1 MKLGNYTV
9 RILDVG
15 RFGLDGGA
23 MFGVVPKPL
32 WSKAYHPGDDVN
44 RIPMATRLL
53 LIEWDDRRMLV
64 DTGNGTKLP
73 PKLRDIYAI
82 ADDYP
87 PLERAL
93 AEAGIAPDTITDVVL
108 THLHFDHAGG
118 ATRLDGNDVVPTFPN
133 ARYYVQADQLAWA
146 RNPTEKDRASF
157 MSENY
162 EPLADAGLLDTLQGS
177 VHLTPELSLHPLFGH
192 TQAMQALLL
201 QTDDGTLFYP
211 ADLLP
216 THAHIPIPYVMG
228 YDNYPLTTIRE
239 KKHWLERASREQWIV
254 VFEHDAFVAA
264 GTITHSDKGYALGQR
279 LDIEQFVPAR
289 TEQ

>member
-1 MKLGNYTV
+1 MQLGQYTV
-9 RILDVG
+9 RLLDVG

-32 WSKAYHPGDDVN
+32 WSKAYHPGDAVN

-53 LIEWDDRRMLV
+53 LIEWDDRRLLV
-64 DTGNGTKLP
+64 DTGNGTKLA

-82 ADDYP
+82 DATFP
-87 PLERAL
+87 PLEVAL
-93 AEAGIAPDTITDVVL
+93 TNAGILPESITDVVL

-118 ATRLDGNDVVPTFPN
+118 ATRFDGTNIVPTFPN

-157 MSENY
+157 FPENF
-162 EPLADAGLLDTLQGS
+162 EPLMDAGVLDTLEGS
-177 VHLTPELSLHPLFGH
+177 VHLTAELSLHPLFGH
-192 TQAMQALLL
+192 TQAMQVLLL

-216 THAHIPIPYVMG
+216 TSAHVPIPYVMG

-239 KKHWLERASREQWIV
+239 KKHWLERATREQWIV

-264 GTITHSDKGYALGQR
+264 GTIASTDKGYALGNPVS
-279 LDIEQFVPAR
+279 IEQYTPVHA
-289 TEQ
+289 EQ